1 MKVQLPW
8 MGKATGSSAGLIY
21 QSYWGRTFARTFPAV
36 FHYPNTPKQQI
47 CQAHFYDTQ
56 RILLLFYDFIKE
68 FIGPQQRNNKNIY
81 NIYAKAFIE
90 ALNPYNKPKFKDGPQ
105 NFGVDPYNRAI
116 LQFNDVQMFVNEN
129 RGLIT
134 FTQEPIKSEIR
145 TTFNYYVLLIF
156 NRTRQNIK
164 FSLVFYVPTIT
175 GFNFTNDVGWQN
187 GDDIL
192 VYTALQSK
200 TWLGNFNRANT

>member
-8 MGKATGSSAGLIY
+8 AGKASGSSAGLIY
-21 QSYWGRTFARTFPAV
+21 QSYWGRTFARTFPAI
-36 FHYPNTPKQQI
+36 FHYPDTPAQQI
-47 CQAHFYDTQ
+47 CQARFYDTQ
-56 RILLLFYDFIKE
+56 RILLLFYDYIKTL
-68 FIGPQQRNNKNIY
+68 IGPQQRNNKNIY
-81 NIYAKAFIE
+81 NIYAKAFME
-90 ALNPYNKPKFKDGPQ
+90 ALNPYNKPKFKDGPK
-105 NFGVDPYNRAI
+105 NFGVDPLNRAI

-134 FTQEPIKSEIR
+134 FTQEPIKSEIH

-164 FSLVFYVPTIT
+164 FSLVYYVPTIT

-187 GDDIL
+187 GDEIL

-200 TWLGNFNRANT
+200 TWLGNFNQANQ